1 MPEEEPVLLVWKV
14 KYKNDIALWE
24 EMRMNID
31 VIWKRICDHEGKTF
45 RQIRG
50 KEFTY
55 TIIGNAVRLSTTNY
69 NVGKGTFEK
78 ALQLMP
84 LSNTVPIQDL
94 PAPSYVYAILMD
106 DRIRQND
113 Y

>member
-1 MPEEEPVLLVWKV
+1 
-14 KYKNDIALWE
+14 
-24 EMRMNID
+24 MNID

-55 TIIGNAVRLSTTNY
+55 TIIGNAARLSTTNY

>member
-1 MPEEEPVLLVWKV
+1 MITVENNKIVSNVLRTFLRWE
-14 KYKNDIALWE
+14 IA
-24 EMRMNID
+24 
-31 VIWKRICDHEGKTF
+31 
-45 RQIRG
+45 
-50 KEFTY
+50 
-55 TIIGNAVRLSTTNY
+55 IIGNAVFLSTTNY

-84 LSNTVPIQDL
+84 LSNTVPIQNL

-106 DRIRQND
+106 DSIRQDD

>member
-1 MPEEEPVLLVWKV
+1 MITVENNKIVTNVLRAFLRRE
-14 KYKNDIALWE
+14 NA
-24 EMRMNID
+24 
-31 VIWKRICDHEGKTF
+31 
-45 RQIRG
+45 
-50 KEFTY
+50 
-55 TIIGNAVRLSTTNY
+55 IIGNAVRLSTTNY

-84 LSNTVPIQDL
+84 LSNTVPIQNL